1 MSAHSEAANGFVI
14 SDKALLMLNTLP
26 ESARRN
32 IIGRAYERF
41 FHVRGTPLASDAE
54 ENAANVVAQMASDI
68 ADKLR
73 KRQEQSR
80 SARAVGI
87 SRASRDTSHD
97 SLATTA
103 KESGEE
109 STPPVPPTKE
119 EGKENIIIKPARVR
133 KVFTPPTADEVRE
146 YCTERK
152 NGINAEDFVD
162 FYTSKAW
169 FVGKNKMVDWK
180 AAVRTWE
187 RNRINA
193 GTHNERSQPSSY
205 GGSGFYQSRNSVGSY
220 RGGTEAQRAEVS
232 AVL

>member
-14 SDKALLMLNTLP
+14 SEKALLMLNTLP
-26 ESARRN
+26 ETARRN

-41 FHVRGTPLASDAE
+41 FHIRGTPLTSDAE
-54 ENAANVVAQMASDI
+54 ERGAEIVAGFATEIAS
-68 ADKLR
+68 KFR

-87 SRASRDTSHD
+87 SRLSHD
-97 SLATTA
+97 NRESKP

-119 EGKENIIIKPARVR
+119 EGKENIILSAPARTR
-133 KVFTPPTADEVRE
+133 KVFVPPTADEVRA
-146 YCTERK
+146 YCTERN
-152 NGINAEDFVD
+152 NGINADDFVD
-162 FYTSKAW
+162 FYTGKGW

-187 RNRINA
+187 RNRNNV
-193 GTHNERSQPSSY
+193 GNGSSL
-205 GGSGFYQSRNSVGSY
+205 
-220 RGGTEAQRAEVS
+220 RGGGGYAGARPQQAGNWKSGTDAQRTEAS

>member
-1 MSAHSEAANGFVI
+1 MSAHSEAANGFVV

-41 FHVRGTPLASDAE
+41 FHIRGTPLASDAE

-97 SLATTA
+97 SLTTEA

-109 STPPVPPTKE
+109 SAPPVPPTKE
-119 EGKENIIIKPARVR
+119 EGKENIIIKPAHVR
-133 KVFTPPTADEVRE
+133 KVFTPPTVEEVKA
-146 YCTERK
+146 YCAERN

-187 RNRINA
+187 RNRNNA
-193 GTHNERSQPSSY
+193 GTQSRSYS
-205 GGSGFYQSRNSVGSY
+205 GSGFYQSKGSVGSY

>member
-14 SDKALLMLNTLP
+14 SEKALLMLNVLP
-26 ESARRN
+26 EAARRDV
-32 IIGRAYERF
+32 IGRAYERF
-41 FHVRGTPLASDAE
+41 FGIEGSPLESDAE
-54 ENAANVVAQMASDI
+54 ERGAEIVAEYATEIAS
-68 ADKLR
+68 KFR

-87 SRASRDTSHD
+87 SRLSRDGRESGP
-97 SLATTA
+97 

-119 EGKENIIIKPARVR
+119 EGKEKNILSAPARTR
-133 KVFTPPTADEVRE
+133 KVFVPPTADEVRA
-146 YCTERK
+146 YCAERG
-152 NGINAEDFVD
+152 NGIDADDFVD
-162 FYTSKAW
+162 FYTGKGW

-187 RNRINA
+187 RGRDNA
-193 GTHNERSQPSSY
+193 GNRSGLRGC
-205 GGSGFYQSRNSVGSY
+205 GGYAGARPQQAGSWKSG
-220 RGGTEAQRAEVS
+220 TDAQRSEAS